1 MATRQKTGGRTKA
14 TFFLAGAF
22 VVAILVALAVLQIVK
37 AYKKDIEAANKPPE
51 TIPVVVAKR
60 NLYTGIQLTAD
71 DVVVRD
77 ITPQMVPQDT
87 EGAQVFRSLEE
98 VLGRTPRERIL
109 ANEIIRGERLAR
121 RNAGEGLNAIIT
133 PGKRAM
139 TIETDEAS
147 GLAGLLQPG
156 NYVDVIVTLRPDDVS
171 GRASYAT
178 ETLLQGI
185 QVLAVGSSLAPQEA
199 NKEATSGS
207 RSNREATGRRTRSSA
222 TLELTLEE
230 AEKLALASVRGELH
244 LVLRSDVDITQQTTH
259 GPVTASVVIG
269 WDTAPKPTTPAAT
282 STKPSKPSTPSTPEA
297 TTGVEIIQGSDV
309 ENVQYDSKG
318 QKIQKKGR

>member
-1 MATRQKTGGRTKA
+1 MPPRQKTGGRTKA
-14 TFFLAGAF
+14 TLFLVGAF
-22 VVAILVALAVLQIVK
+22 LVAILVALAVLQIVRT
-37 AYKKDIEAANKPPE
+37 YKESIEAANKPPE
-51 TIPVVVAKR
+51 TVPVVVAKR
-60 NLYTGIQLTAD
+60 NLYTGIQITAD
-71 DVVVRD
+71 DIVVTNVV
-77 ITPQMVPQDT
+77 PQMVPQDT
-87 EGAQVFRSLEE
+87 DGAVVFRSLEE

-109 ANEIIRGERLAR
+109 SNEIIRGERLAR

-139 TIETDEAS
+139 TVETDEAS

-156 NYVDVIVTLRPDDVS
+156 NYVDVIVTLRPDDVA

-185 QVLAVGSSLAPQEA
+185 QVLAVGSSLAPAEASTPTGATSQKATKEA
-199 NKEATSGS
+199 NR
-207 RSNREATGRRTRSSA
+207 RSKSSA

-269 WDTAPKPTTPAAT
+269 WDTNPKVTTQPTTTKPTT
-282 STKPSKPSTPSTPEA
+282 KPTDVKPVEPA
-297 TTGVEIIQGSDV
+297 TTTEIIQGGEV
-309 ENVQYDSKG
+309 TKENYDAQG
-318 QKIQKKGR
+318 NKIPKKSR

>member
-1 MATRQKTGGRTKA
+1 MAPRQKTGGRTKA
-14 TFFLAGAF
+14 TLFLAGSF

-37 AYKKDIEAANKPPE
+37 IYKEGLEAANRPPE

-60 NLYTGIQLTAD
+60 NLYTGIQVTAD

-77 ITPQMVPQDT
+77 VMPQMVPQDT

-156 NYVDVIVTLRPDDVS
+156 NFVDVIVTLRPDDVT

-185 QVLAVGSSLAPQEA
+185 QVLAVGSSLAPQEQQTQA
-199 NKEATSGS
+199 SATA
-207 RSNREATGRRTRSSA
+207 RNTRETNRRTRSTA

-230 AEKLALASVRGELH
+230 AEKLALSAVRGELH

-269 WDTAPKPTTPAAT
+269 WDASPKPTPVTT
-282 STKPSKPSTPSTPEA
+282 TTKPGKPASKGPEA
-297 TTGVEIIQGSDV
+297 ASQVEIIQGGDV

-318 QKIQKKGR
+318 NKIQKGGR

>member
-1 MATRQKTGGRTKA
+1 MASRQKTGGRTKA
-14 TFFLAGAF
+14 TLFLAGAF
-22 VVAILVALAVLQIVK
+22 VVAILVAVAVLQIVK
-37 AYKKDIEAANKPPE
+37 TYKKEFEAANKPPE

-71 DVVVRD
+71 DIVVRD
-77 ITPQMVPQDT
+77 IPPQMAPQDT

-156 NYVDVIVTLRPDDVS
+156 NYVDVIVTLRPDDIT

-185 QVLAVGSSLAPQEA
+185 QVLAVGSSLAPQEQA
-199 NKEATSGS
+199 APASGGARNTREGNR
-207 RSNREATGRRTRSSA
+207 RSRSSA

-230 AEKLALASVRGELH
+230 AEKLALSSVRGEMH

-259 GPVTASVVIG
+259 GPITASVVIG
-269 WDTAPKPTTPAAT
+269 WDSTPKPVTPTQTPTKSTKSDSAPKTV
-282 STKPSKPSTPSTPEA
+282 PSSQ
-297 TTGVEIIQGSDV
+297 VEIIQGGDV

-318 QKIQKKGR
+318 NKIPKGK